1 MTDLK
6 QNAPV
11 ACPATPAANCGL
23 AGGALKL
30 LRDRRGVAAVEFA
43 FIAPLLIGVYFLAM
57 EYSLAVVTSSNVE
70 RSASQVGDLI
80 TQQQTIT
87 KAELDAIMEIGESV
101 LQPYERSNPVIT
113 VTAIEIT
120 DDEEPEAKVVWSRK
134 MVDGGGSPDAL
145 PGAETTVPRDLMVP
159 GSFLVRAHTTLEY
172 EPFGSRSTKEGNHF
186 GFGGA
191 FDALSMTMGGRYHL
205 RPRVSL
211 TIPCSDC

>member
-6 QNAPV
+6 QNALV
-11 ACPATPAANCGL
+11 ARLATPAANRGL
-23 AGGALKL
+23 AGRAIAL

-43 FIAPLLIGVYFLAM
+43 FIAPLLIGVYFLAL

-87 KAELDAIMEIGESV
+87 RSEVDAIMEIGESV
-101 LQPYERSNPVIT
+101 LQPYERSQPVIT

-120 DDEEPEAKVVWSRK
+120 DDPEPKAKVVWSRK
-134 MVDGGGSPDAL
+134 MVAGAGSPDTT
-145 PGAETTVPRDLMVP
+145 PGTETTVPGDLMVP
-159 GSFLVRAHTTLEY
+159 GSFLIRAHTTLDY
-172 EPFGSRSTKEGNHF
+172 QPFGSRSTDEGNHF

-191 FDALSMTMGGRYHL
+191 FDALNMTMGGRYHL
-205 RPRVSL
+205 RPRVST